1 MVQNIKRL
9 KNKDIMFRKEI
20 TNNQYVERSIRGMTV
35 EEINSI
41 YYINKEIEHIQ
52 RELYDLKTKNF
63 YKPNILTGMPKGN
76 SERDIFSDYVEDIK
90 TLEDMLHYNLKMLQ
104 TERKKIEKFLSS
116 IEDVELRLVI
126 RLRAVNNM
134 NWEEIGA
141 ELGMSR
147 TTVSRKFYKFFKKK

>member
-1 MVQNIKRL
+1 
-9 KNKDIMFRKEI
+9 
-20 TNNQYVERSIRGMTV
+20 MTV

-90 TLEDMLHYNLKMLQ
+90 TLEDMLHYNLKKLQ
-104 TERKKIEKFLSS
+104 IERKKMEEFLSS
-116 IEDVELRLVI
+116 IEDVELRLIV

-134 NWEEIGA
+134 KWEEIGA
-141 ELGMSR
+141 ELGMER
-147 TTVSRKFYKFFKKK
+147 TTVSKKFYRFFRKR

>member
-1 MVQNIKRL
+1 
-9 KNKDIMFRKEI
+9 
-20 TNNQYVERSIRGMTV
+20 MTA

-63 YKPNILTGMPKGN
+63 YKPNVLTGMPKGN
-76 SERDIFSDYVEDIK
+76 SEHDIFSDYAEDIK